1 MISREYAL
9 RRRLM
14 ININKA
20 SASLTPASGVN
31 YTSGLDGLTVED
43 FNTMATIISNEPT
56 ITRDAGTVYVDYG
69 DTHRE
74 LKAGHGYTIPLNGT
88 AHSFVIIGFNHDELT
103 NINAYGKA
111 TATGKSGITLHTYHM
126 FAGQTYN
133 MNTTGGTTGGWR
145 DSRMR
150 TSTMPLMKSYMPAEW
165 QSAIVPVNKITSK
178 GMGSSD
184 LVTTSDDCFLL
195 SEREIFGILA
205 EQSAPNEGLRYIYYK
220 SGGST
225 IKKIGSTATTWWER
239 SPSIVNTSRF
249 CYVTTQGTA
258 GAGSI
263 TGSRGVA
270 FAFCL

>member
-1 MISREYAL
+1 MIPMQYAL

-14 ININKA
+14 INTNKV
-20 SASLTPASGVN
+20 SASLTPASGVT

-43 FNTMATIISNEPT
+43 FKTMATIISNEPT

-88 AHSFVIIGFNHDELT
+88 DYTFVIIGFNHDELT

-111 TATGKSGITLHTYHM
+111 TATGKSGITLHTHHM
-126 FAGQTYN
+126 FNKTYPIYLL
-133 MNTTGGTTGGWR
+133 TSAAGGWR
-145 DSRMR
+145 DSVMR
-150 TSTMPLMKSYMPAEW
+150 TSTMPLMKSYMPTEW
-165 QSAIVPVNKITSK
+165 QSAIVPVNKITGK
-178 GMGSSD
+178 GQKSSE
-184 LVTTSDDCFLL
+184 LETTSDDCFLL
-195 SEREIFGILA
+195 SEREIFGTLA

-239 SPSIVNTSRF
+239 SPSITNSTRF
-249 CYVTTQGTA
+249 CYVTAQGTA
-258 GAGSI
+258 GAGSY